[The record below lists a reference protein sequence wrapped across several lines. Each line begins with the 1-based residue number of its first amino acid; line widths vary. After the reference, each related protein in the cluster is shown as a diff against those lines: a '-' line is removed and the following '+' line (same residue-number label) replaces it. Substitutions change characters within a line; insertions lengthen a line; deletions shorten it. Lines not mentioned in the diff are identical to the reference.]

1 MTKRKQPPPPTPTRQ
16 PRQDVIA
23 LSDYRQPARHGRP
36 ARRADALFASAD
48 PEAAIRA
55 LPGDELFHVIHEM
68 GFPEAMDVLVHA
80 TAEQV
85 QVVLDFSVW
94 DRDRVSLDKSDDW
107 LLALTQAPPQAL
119 GRWAQGIDVELLAL
133 LIRQRARIYDLSL
146 EEPPDEPEGALWESP
161 DRAFALDLL
170 GDEDR
175 ARITQRLLDGL
186 YRYSPVM
193 MRRLLVG
200 VRAESDAELEEAAYR
215 WRAGRMADLGF
226 AELPEALAVYQELD
240 PATVHIPEAPAPSPR
255 PKADIEPGPSHLPA
269 VLADRLAGRSPF
281 ARGVAGLATRSEAA
295 DVHFALVALSNRALS
310 ADGVLPGDD
319 EAARAVLER
328 VAATL
333 DLAVELL
340 AHGDAEREVAAV
352 RGLPVVT
359 LHCLGASLTGKVRR
373 LASALRRAHPYAKL
387 GPGVD
392 VFEPEDAE
400 ILASLSRAR
409 PLFPRLLEQPP
420 APGERPFATLADLAA
435 ATRAV
440 ERAAAALELLAG
452 LGIRPA
458 DLDPLALDAQGK
470 TAAGAAV
477 ASIDPAT
484 IDAGSV
490 ARTVL
495 VTRLLDPGTTGFA
508 PLAAAAVSTFKER
521 FNAGMQLPE
530 FARLAA
536 EAILRGAA
544 GTEPL
549 AGARREVA
557 ERWIASLCPLGPV
570 LRAGRSGPP

>member
-1 MTKRKQPPPPTPTRQ
+1 VTKRKQPPPPTPTRQ

-107 LLALTQAPPQAL
+107 LSALTQAPPEAL

-133 LIRQRARIYDLSL
+133 LIRQRARIHDLSL

-215 WRAGRMADLGF
+215 WRTGRMADLGF

-255 PKADIEPGPSHLPA
+255 PKAETEPGPSHLPA

-340 AHGDAEREVAAV
+340 ARGDAEREVAAV

-359 LHCLGASLTGKVRR
+359 LHRLGASLTGKVRR

-392 VFEPEDAE
+392 IFEPEDAE

-458 DLDPLALDAQGK
+458 DLDPLALSAQAK

-495 VTRLLDPGTTGFA
+495 VARLLDPGTTGFA

-570 LRAGRSGPP
+570 LRAGPSGPP